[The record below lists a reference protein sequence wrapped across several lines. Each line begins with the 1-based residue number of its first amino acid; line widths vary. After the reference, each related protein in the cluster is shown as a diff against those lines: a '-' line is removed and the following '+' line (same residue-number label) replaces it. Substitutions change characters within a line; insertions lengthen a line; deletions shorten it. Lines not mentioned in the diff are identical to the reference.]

1 VAQRE
6 EEGAM
11 APPAGDGRGGAA
23 MQDGRPG
30 GQAMR
35 EDGGAEHAAL
45 ETGAVTDAAFAVT
58 RGLGYLAI
66 ALAVGGAVFLFVVW
80 LPALSHVAGGGSAW
94 LDASERFARIVRWIV
109 VGAVLLG
116 LAATAGAIVLQAAT
130 ATGASFWTALDAD
143 AVDAVSDT
151 RPVRAWLARLGVWL
165 VLGITLLAVMR
176 PRRLPGLR
184 RAALGATG
192 AAPGASLSRPQV
204 LLLGGAIV
212 ALALSAPLGGHSGTY
227 SPSGLLVAVDTLHV
241 LAVSAWLGGLAMVLF
256 ALPISVRALDQGE
269 RLPLVAAA
277 TGRFSRLAMS
287 AVALL
292 LLSGIVQSIAL
303 VGALDAFVETA
314 YGRLVLAKIV
324 LFLGLDLIRLQP
336 AAPASPA
343 SGGRG
348 RGRGARAGRAA
359 AAPLGGVR
367 GRSGAGGAR
376 ARLGAGDD
384 RAGGRLSPGSHDP
397 CLHDCPGD
405 ACRYQRRARRAKEEP
420 HEALSQQAQRGQ
432 ANPGSEHP
440 CDELGPRCGITEGGG
455 EEHVAADEQAGT
467 GDDPEQPSAR
477 HRPRCPHRQRSEP
490 TGRHGDHH
498 PRDSEEEDRYD
509 RRHGAHTLESLVER
523 GQPKCREQ

>member
-1 VAQRE
+1 MRLASKLTLALVAAMLGSAVLAATALGHAKLLESKPKAGQVLERSPRTVLLVFDEAIDAEFVRLQVVDRSGRRVDRGGPYHPGGRE
-6 EEGAM
+6 ERLAVRLEPGLEGAYAASYRVISEDGHPVVKRTPFRVRPPMPEREQEGAM
-11 APPAGDGRGGAA
+11 APPAGDGRAGEGAA
-23 MQDGRPG
+23 GDGAVGP
-30 GQAMR
+30 AMR

-80 LPALSHVAGGGSAW
+80 LPALAHVAGGGSAW
-94 LDASERFARIVRWIV
+94 LDASERFARIVRGMV

-130 ATGASFWTALDAD
+130 ATGTSFWTALDAD

-184 RAALGATG
+184 RAALGAAG

-212 ALALSAPLGGHSGTY
+212 ALALTAPLGGHSGTY

-241 LAVSAWLGGLAMVLF
+241 LAVSAWLGGLAMLLF
-256 ALPISVRALDQGE
+256 ALPIAVRALDRGE

-277 TGRFSRLAMS
+277 TGRFSRLALS

-292 LLSGIVQSIAL
+292 LLSGVVQSIAL
-303 VGALDAFVETA
+303 VGAFDALVDTA

-324 LFLGLDLIRLQP
+324 LFLGLVSFGAYNQRRLLPQLR
-336 AAPASPA
+336 AVAD
-343 SGGRG
+343 GGEEPE
-348 RGRGARAGRAA
+348 RAA
-359 AAPLGGVR
+359 ALLRRSVACEVALALVVLGLASVLV
-367 GRSGAGGAR
+367 AT
-376 ARLGAGDD
+376 
-384 RAGGRLSPGSHDP
+384 
-397 CLHDCPGD
+397 
-405 ACRYQRRARRAKEEP
+405 EP
-420 HEALSQQAQRGQ
+420 AVG
-432 ANPGSEHP
+432 
-440 CDELGPRCGITEGGG
+440 
-455 EEHVAADEQAGT
+455 
-467 GDDPEQPSAR
+467 
-477 HRPRCPHRQRSEP
+477 
-490 TGRHGDHH
+490 
-498 PRDSEEEDRYD
+498 
-509 RRHGAHTLESLVER
+509 
-523 GQPKCREQ
+523 